1 MADDLKVE
9 QLEKQQNEHAAQN
22 NSADLLAGTD
32 VVAAFIWH
40 GMGNS
45 YPQQAVRS
53 GKKQQLQ
60 QQSRGLIQW
69 QEYVYL
75 CQAPDKKLP

>member
-1 MADDLKVE
+1 MKIEVSRDTPELVTVCIV
-9 QLEKQQNEHAAQN
+9 KQQNEHAAQN

-53 GKKQQLQ
+53 GKNSSCSSKAE
-60 QQSRGLIQW
+60 G
-69 QEYVYL
+69 
-75 CQAPDKKLP
+75 